1 MCISRLKFLFFT
13 FAFTVSAS
21 AIAES
26 GPSREQT
33 IDYIEMMRLKYGPV
47 SAFSITEDR
56 EYLMFDRTR
65 NGMRYRS
72 QIEVA
77 NVERVM
83 LRKAAA
89 SYVVGLM
96 CREYV
101 RICIIETSV
110 DNPDFK
116 YIQKN
121 KNVFIISSISNE
133 NETLARKVAKAYIHL
148 FKFYGVELILEDK
161 IVKEDLF

>member
-33 IDYIEMMRLKYGPV
+33 IDYIEMMRVKYGYV
-47 SAFSITEDR
+47 SAFTIKEDR
-56 EYLMFDRTR
+56 KYLMLDRTR
-65 NGMRYRS
+65 DGVDFRT
-72 QIEVA
+72 QIDIA
-77 NVERVM
+77 NVKTV
-83 LRKAAA
+83 LLQTSSDYKGYFV
-89 SYVVGLM
+89 SLV
-96 CREYV
+96 CREYTK
-101 RICIIETSV
+101 CITVTADDYRNIKEEE
-110 DNPDFK
+110 
-116 YIQKN
+116 Y
-121 KNVFIISSISNE
+121 VFNLSSISNE
-133 NETLARKVAKAYIHL
+133 NEALTRKVAKAYIHL